1 MTTSWTAG
9 GPRRAAGRAAEQG
22 LEPEVPILL
31 HSEPLENLNQEG
43 DITRTAHWKD
53 RSDHSAEEA
62 QAR

>member
-1 MTTSWTAG
+1 MTTSWTEG
-9 GPRRAAGRAAEQG
+9 GPWRAAGRAAEQG
-22 LEPEVPILL
+22 QEPGVQILL

-43 DITRTAHWKD
+43 DITRTARWKD